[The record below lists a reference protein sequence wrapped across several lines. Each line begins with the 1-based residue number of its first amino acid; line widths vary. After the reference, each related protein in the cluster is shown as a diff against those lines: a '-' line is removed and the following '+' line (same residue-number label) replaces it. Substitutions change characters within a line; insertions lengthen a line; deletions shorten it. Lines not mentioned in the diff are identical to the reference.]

1 MDGTTG
7 HAWTTALSCP
17 HLAGGDALQCS
28 IVVAGRPRISCRLRK
43 RIKRRVIVRSMAFAE
58 GRLIEETAVL

>member
-7 HAWTTALSCP
+7 HAGTTALSCP

-28 IVVAGRPRISCRLRK
+28 IVVGREAADFVQTAQVDLDASLLGLWPSPK
-43 RIKRRVIVRSMAFAE
+43 AAWSRRRQY
-58 GRLIEETAVL
+58 G